1 MRLNG
6 LRLKNFRQFYGET
19 PKLEMTP
26 VGETKVVV
34 IHGSNGAG
42 KTALLNAFTWALY
55 ESFTRAFQLP
65 DQLVNKRAIRE
76 AAAGEQVEA
85 WVELDFEHGDHRYRL
100 RRTVEVLRTSGDP
113 GWEPRGPSRPV
124 LQSCGRDGKWMA
136 HPRVAASI
144 ARVLPTDLHSYF
156 FFDGE
161 RIEQIGQVEDK
172 DEQKRLGEATK
183 KLLGIEVLVRA
194 VAHLDTVRRA
204 LEGELEDVGD
214 PKIRGVVQKKKRLE
228 EEALEVDGCLAELQH
243 TEGVCRI
250 GKKVVEDRLRTLE
263 GAQAMQQRRDQL
275 VKEQDARKNSLQQT
289 RQALSDF
296 VSTRGY
302 KIFLESP
309 IAEFRQLIDGLRER
323 GELPA
328 GMKRQFVDDLLEM
341 AQCICKRE
349 LPPDSEARRA
359 VEAWR
364 ERTGLADVE
373 EKAIRMGGEIGM
385 LEQDTP
391 VVLKIIDQMQ
401 QRNAAD
407 REELSRVE
415 TELDEIR
422 ENLKSNPKE
431 EVSGLET
438 RRNGIETELGR
449 LNREQGELGA
459 RRKAID
465 AEISECD
472 GDIRQHDAKQGRQ
485 EIAQR
490 RVDVAIKSREV
501 IREVQSLL
509 EADFRSRLGQRIA
522 KLFAKI
528 SVTPYVP
535 LLADDW
541 SLRLQESAGGHP
553 LPVAASQGES
563 QILSLSFISSIIDMA
578 REELG
583 RRSELTGP
591 ESAQYPIVMDSPFG
605 SLDPTYRCQIAEH
618 VPALADQ
625 VVLMVTESQW
635 RGEVA
640 TALARRVGR
649 QYVLTYF
656 TPRSDVQVES
666 IELGGAEYDL
676 VRQSPGEFEYSMI
689 QEVSNV

>member
-19 PKLEMTP
+19 PKVEMTP
-26 VGETKVVV
+26 VGGTNVTV

-65 DQLVNKRAIRE
+65 KQLVNKRALRE
-76 AAAGEQVEA
+76 TAAGEQVEA
-85 WVELDFEHGDHRYRL
+85 WVELDFEHGDRRYRL
-100 RRTVEVLRTSGDP
+100 RRTVEVLRTSDDP
-113 GWEPRGPSRPV
+113 GWEQRGPSRPV
-124 LQSCGRDGKWMA
+124 LQSCGPDGKWTP

-172 DEQKRLGEATK
+172 EEQKRLGEATK

-194 VAHLDTVRRA
+194 VAHLDTVRKA
-204 LEGELEDVGD
+204 LESELAVVGD
-214 PKIRGVVQKKKRLE
+214 PETKGVVQRKKRLE
-228 EEALEVDGCLAELQH
+228 DEALEVDGRLDELQRN
-243 TEGVCRI
+243 ESVCRT
-250 GKKVVEDRLRTLE
+250 GKKEVEDRLRTLE
-263 GAQAMQQRRDQL
+263 EAKAMQQRRDQL
-275 VKEQDARKNSLQQT
+275 VKEEEARKNSLKQT
-289 RQALSDF
+289 RQTLSDL

-328 GMKRQFVDDLLEM
+328 GIKRQFVDDLLEV
-341 AQCICKRE
+341 AQCICKRA
-349 LPPDSEARRA
+349 LPSDSEPRRA

-385 LEQDTP
+385 IEQDAP
-391 VVLKIIDQMQ
+391 VVFETIDQMQ
-401 QRNAAD
+401 QRNTTD
-407 REELSRVE
+407 RDAWSRVE
-415 TELDEIR
+415 MELDDIR
-422 ENLKSNPKE
+422 DNLESNPKE
-431 EVSGLET
+431 EVSGLE
-438 RRNGIETELGR
+438 RRHNELETELSG

-472 GDIRQHDAKQGRQ
+472 EDIRQHSAKKGRQ

-501 IREVQSLL
+501 IGQVQSLL
-509 EADFRSRLGQRIA
+509 EADFRSRLSQRIA

-535 LLADDW
+535 QLADDW

-563 QILSLSFISSIIDMA
+563 QILSLSFISSIIDVA
-578 REELG
+578 REVLG

-605 SLDPTYRCQIAEH
+605 SLDPTYRYQIAEH

-625 VVLMVTESQW
+625 VVLMVTQSQW

-640 TALARRVGR
+640 NALARRIGR

-656 TPRSDVQVES
+656 TPRADIQFES

-689 QEVSNV
+689 REVSNV

>member
-26 VGETKVVV
+26 VGGTNVTV

-65 DQLVNKRAIRE
+65 TQLVNKRAIRE
-76 AAAGEQVEA
+76 TAAGEQVEA

-113 GWEPRGPSRPV
+113 GWEQRGSSRPV
-124 LQSCGRDGKWMA
+124 LQSCGPDGKWTA
-136 HPRVAASI
+136 HPKVAAAI

-172 DEQKRLGEATK
+172 EEQKRLGEATK

-194 VAHLDTVRRA
+194 VVHLDIVRKA

-214 PKIRGVVQKKKRLE
+214 PETKGVVQRKKRLE
-228 EEALEVDGCLAELQH
+228 EEAQEVDGRLVELQRN
-243 TEGVCRI
+243 EGVCRTS
-250 GKKVVEDRLRTLE
+250 KKEVENRLRTLE
-263 GAQAMQQRRDQL
+263 EAKAMQQRRDQL
-275 VKEQDARKNSLQQT
+275 EKEQEARKNSLKQT
-289 RQALSDF
+289 RQALSNF

-302 KIFLESP
+302 KIFLENP
-309 IAEFRQLIDGLRER
+309 IAEFRQLIDGLREC
-323 GELPA
+323 GDLPA
-328 GMKRQFVDDLLEM
+328 GIKRQFVDDLLEM
-341 AQCICKRE
+341 AQCICERE

-364 ERTGLADVE
+364 ARTGLADVE

-385 LEQDTP
+385 IEQDAP
-391 VVLKIIDQMQ
+391 VVLETIDQMQ
-401 QRNAAD
+401 QRNATD
-407 REELSRVE
+407 RDELSRVE
-415 TELDEIR
+415 MELDEIR

-438 RRNGIETELGR
+438 RHNELER
-449 LNREQGELGA
+449 ELKRFNTEQGELGA
-459 RRKAID
+459 RRKTID

-472 GDIRQHDAKQGRQ
+472 DDIRRHSTKKGRQ
-485 EIAQR
+485 EVAQR
-490 RVDVAIKSREV
+490 RVDVAIQSREV
-501 IREVQSLL
+501 IKQVQSLL
-509 EADFRSRLGQRIA
+509 ETDFRSRLGQRIV
-522 KLFAKI
+522 KLFSKI

-535 LLADDW
+535 QLADDW
-541 SLRLQESAGGHP
+541 SLRLLESAGGYP

-563 QILSLSFISSIIDMA
+563 QILSLSFISSIIDVA
-578 REELG
+578 REVLG

-591 ESAQYPIVMDSPFG
+591 ESAHYPIVMDSPFG
-605 SLDPTYRCQIAEH
+605 SLDPTYRYQIAEH

-640 TALARRVGR
+640 NALARRLGR

-656 TPRSDVQVES
+656 TPRADVQGES

-676 VRQSPGEFEYSMI
+676 VRQSPDEFEYSMI
-689 QEVSNV
+689 REVSNV

>member
-26 VGETKVVV
+26 VGGNNVTV

-65 DQLVNKRAIRE
+65 TQLVNKRAIRE
-76 AAAGEQVEA
+76 TAEGEQVEA
-85 WVELDFEHGDHRYRL
+85 WVELDLEHGDRRYRL
-100 RRTVEVLRTSGDP
+100 RRTLEVLRTSGDP
-113 GWEPRGPSRPV
+113 GWERRGSSRAV
-124 LQSCGRDGKWMA
+124 LQSCGPEGKWTA
-136 HPRVAASI
+136 HPQVAASI

-172 DEQKRLGEATK
+172 EEQKRLGEATK

-194 VAHLDTVRRA
+194 VQHLDTVRKD
-204 LEGELEDVGD
+204 LESELEAVGD
-214 PKIRGVVQKKKRLE
+214 PETKDVVQRKKRLE
-228 EEALEVDGCLAELQH
+228 EEKLELDGRVDELQRN
-243 TEGVCRI
+243 EGVCRRS
-250 GKKVVEDRLRTLE
+250 KKEVEDRLRTLE
-263 GAQAMQQRRDQL
+263 EARAIQQRRDQL
-275 VKEQDARKNSLQQT
+275 EKDQGARKDSLQQT
-289 RQALSDF
+289 RQALSDL
-296 VSTRGY
+296 VSTSGY
-302 KIFLESP
+302 KIFLERP

-328 GMKRQFVDDLLEM
+328 GIKRQFVDDILEI
-341 AQCICKRE
+341 AQCICERE
-349 LPPDSEARRA
+349 LPPDSEPRRA
-359 VEAWR
+359 VETWR

-385 LEQDTP
+385 IEQDTP
-391 VVLKIIDQMQ
+391 VVLAALDQMQ
-401 QRNAAD
+401 QRNATD
-407 REELSRVE
+407 RDKLSRVE
-415 TELDEIR
+415 MELDEIR
-422 ENLKSNPKE
+422 ESLKNNPKE

-438 RRNGIETELGR
+438 RRNDLETELAR
-449 LNREQGELGA
+449 INREQGELGG
-459 RRKAID
+459 RRKVID
-465 AEISECD
+465 AGISECD
-472 GDIRQHDAKQGRQ
+472 ENIRQHSAKQTRQ
-485 EIAQR
+485 EVAQR
-490 RVDVAIKSREV
+490 RVDVAIQSREV
-501 IREVQSLL
+501 IKQVRSLF
-509 EADFRSRLGQRIA
+509 EADFRSRLGQRIR

-535 LLADDW
+535 QLADDW
-541 SLRLQESAGGHP
+541 SLRLLESAGGHP

-563 QILSLSFISSIIDMA
+563 QILSLSFISSIIAVA
-578 REELG
+578 REVLG
-583 RRSELTGP
+583 RRSELIGP
-591 ESAQYPIVMDSPFG
+591 ENAHYPIVMDSPFG
-605 SLDPTYRCQIAEH
+605 SLDPTYRHQIAEH

-640 TALARRVGR
+640 DALARRISR
-649 QYVLTYF
+649 QYVLTYY

-666 IELGGAEYDL
+666 IELSGAEYDL

-689 QEVSNV
+689 HEVSNA